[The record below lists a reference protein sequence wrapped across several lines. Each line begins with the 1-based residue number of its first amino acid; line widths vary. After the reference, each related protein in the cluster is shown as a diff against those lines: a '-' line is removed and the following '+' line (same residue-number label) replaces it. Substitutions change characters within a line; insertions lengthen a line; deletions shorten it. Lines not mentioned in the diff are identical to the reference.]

1 MIGQR
6 LCVLARQSR
15 LCVGL
20 VLAWALTFA
29 GSAQAAGQD
38 QVVTGHATG
47 RIISADLCPYPLLCQ
62 ETTVSGQL
70 THLGRFTGLL
80 SEEVDVNT
88 GHYTGTAVFTAPDA
102 STIQTTYE
110 GQALPPESGV
120 VAFSETHEIVAGTRR
135 LLGLTGELIVTGT
148 ADSAGRLSVDIVG
161 ALSR

>member
-88 GHYTGTAVFTAPDA
+88 GHYTGPRFSRRRTPAP
-102 STIQTTYE
+102 
-110 GQALPPESGV
+110 
-120 VAFSETHEIVAGTRR
+120 FRRHTRAR
-135 LLGLTGELIVTGT
+135 RYRPSPV
-148 ADSAGRLSVDIVG
+148 
-161 ALSR
+161 LSRSLKPTKSSPEHVGGWVSRAN